1 MKKSKQL
8 LTYRQATS
16 IRLGCEI
23 NLDLLFRRDVEW
35 KKFESKWKEF
45 KKFTPFHTKI
55 YKLSDK
61 RLIYDSE
68 QLIPHKKANRP
79 SLLLVLGNPAT
90 QSIKNGMFFS
100 FEKDRQEHRFWK
112 GILKPAGVL
121 DLATDTKLPIKK
133 QNELRKRQ
141 LLNIEYDTSFR
152 IGLCVFITMPSA
164 PGGKWGG
171 VAGVQKLIGSKALK
185 ELEKEE
191 RIRVIEVANKFI
203 KRKGAVITFQKN
215 AWENLRSKNDPV
227 YKIDKARRNK
237 LKGTLNGAPHIPLY
251 GVPPTRLSG
260 PCRDVLKKFLS
271 VKSFPKM

>member
-8 LTYRQATS
+8 LTYRQATL
-16 IRLGCEI
+16 IRLKCKI
-23 NLDLLFRRDVEW
+23 NLDLLFSREVEW
-35 KKFESKWKEF
+35 KRFDSKWKEF

-61 RLIYDSE
+61 RLSYDSE

-100 FEKDRQEHRFWK
+100 FERDRKEHRFWK
-112 GILKPAGVL
+112 DILKPAGIL
-121 DLATDTKLPIKK
+121 DLATDAKLPIKR

-141 LLNIEYDTSFR
+141 LLNLEYDTPFR
-152 IGLCVFITMPSA
+152 IGLSVFITMPSA

-171 VAGVQKLIGSKALK
+171 VAGVQKLIGAKALR
-185 ELEKEE
+185 EMEKEE
-191 RIRVIEVANKFI
+191 TFRIIAVAKKFI
-203 KRKGAVITFQKN
+203 KHKGAVITFQKN
-215 AWENLRSKNDPV
+215 AWNNLRSKNDPV
-227 YKIDKARRNK
+227 YRIDDARGNR
-237 LKGTLNGAPHIPLY
+237 LKGTLKSATHIPLY

-260 PCRDVLKKFLS
+260 PCRDVLQQFLS
-271 VKSFPKM
+271 EKSFQKM